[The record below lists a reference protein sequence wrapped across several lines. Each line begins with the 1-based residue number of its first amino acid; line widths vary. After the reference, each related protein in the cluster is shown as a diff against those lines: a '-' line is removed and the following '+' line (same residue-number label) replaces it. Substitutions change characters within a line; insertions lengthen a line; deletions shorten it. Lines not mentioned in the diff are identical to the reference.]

1 MAKDNIII
9 QHSPVL
15 SILLS
20 CLAHALILVFVVGPY
35 IDVAYEQEVIV
46 LELDKQQPPKNKEKK
61 SLDQTASQPSV
72 RMLDQTFSG
81 KPSKNEDKDLKTDE
95 LPERVDFAPPEKD
108 EEVVPETVENPQTKG
123 NLKQV
128 RRSISSVWSKAEPP
142 CSGIVEVRLKLGPEG
157 QLNSIW
163 ITRLKGRSEL
173 GEFIRGMLRDAAPY
187 VQAMHNASQQLIF
200 DCRFEIKEP
209 VE

>member
-1 MAKDNIII
+1 MAKYDIITKY
-9 QHSPVL
+9 SPAL
-15 SILLS
+15 SIFLS

-46 LELDKQQPPKNKEKK
+46 LELNKQPPQKSKEKK
-61 SLDQTASQPSV
+61 RSEQADSQPSV
-72 RMLDQTFSG
+72 RMLNRAFSG
-81 KPSKNEDKDLKTDE
+81 RFSDKEEKGLKTDE
-95 LPERVDFAPPEKD
+95 LPERVDFAPPEEG
-108 EEVVPETVENPQTKG
+108 EEVVPETVENPRTKR

-128 RRSISSVWSKAEPP
+128 RQSISSVWNKAEPP
-142 CSGIVEVRLKLGPEG
+142 CSGIAEVRLKLGPGG
-157 QLNSIW
+157 QLDSIW

-200 DCRFEIKEP
+200 DCRFEIKGP
-209 VE
+209 GK

>member
-1 MAKDNIII
+1 MAKYDIII
-9 QHSPVL
+9 QHSPAL

-46 LELDKQQPPKNKEKK
+46 LELNKQQPQKNKGKK
-61 SLDQTASQPSV
+61 SPDQTDSQPSF
-72 RMLDQTFSG
+72 RMLDHAFKG
-81 KPSKNEDKDLKTDE
+81 KSFKNEEKDMKTDE

-108 EEVVPETVENPQTKG
+108 EEVVPETVENPRTKE
-123 NLKQV
+123 NLKQI
-128 RRSISSVWSKAEPP
+128 RRSIASIWSKAKPP
-142 CSGIVEVRLKLGPEG
+142 CSGIAEVRLKLGPEG
-157 QLNSIW
+157 QLDSIW

-187 VQAMHNASQQLIF
+187 VQAMHNASQQLVL
-200 DCRFEIKEP
+200 DCRFEIKGPEK
-209 VE
+209 